1 MNLSPMSNTPR
12 DDDQLET
19 RLRRALNS
27 EAAMAQPAGDGLTK
41 IREGID
47 EGRHRVWWRNPALAL
62 VAAAVLGVAVGGLY
76 FGSRDD
82 NGTTTLPPGTSSS
95 PSTTPSD
102 NTSPTPST
110 SPPTTPSASET
121 APAAGGS
128 GPVYVYYIGDDG
140 QSPRL
145 YREIH
150 DGVGTSGKAQTAL
163 RAMFA
168 GQPDDPDY
176 ATPWDNTKLRS
187 YSVAGDTATVDLSK
201 FVSVGSAVESV
212 AVQEI
217 VYTVTA
223 NDTAVKRVLLRVK
236 GNAPASGHSDWSTP
250 QRRAPMVDVQGLIWI
265 LAPTQG
271 ATVSSPVKIDGYG
284 TANEG
289 TISWEVR
296 KNGVVVKRSHT
307 QGGSM
312 GVFGEFHDTVKL
324 PAGDYELTA
333 FESSAKDGS
342 PIHIDTKNFT
352 VK

>member
-1 MNLSPMSNTPR
+1 MNNIPR
-12 DDDQLET
+12 NDDDQLET

-47 EGRHRVWWRNPALAL
+47 ARRHRVWWRNPALAL

-82 NGTTTLPPGTSSS
+82 GTTTLPPGTSSS
-95 PSTTPSD
+95 PTVTSSGTST
-102 NTSPTPST
+102 PTPST
-110 SPPTTPSASET
+110 SESTEPSPSDTTP
-121 APAAGGS
+121 PVGYS
-128 GPVYVYYIGDDG
+128 GPVYVYYIHDDG
-140 QSPRL
+140 ESPRL

-150 DGVGTSGKAQTAL
+150 NGAGTGSKAEAAL

-176 ATPWDNTKLRS
+176 STPWDNTRLRS

-201 FVSVGSAVESV
+201 FVAVGSAVETA

-223 NDTAVKRVLLRVK
+223 NDPTVKQVLLRVK
-236 GNAPASGHSDWSTP
+236 GNSPPSGHSDWSGP
-250 QRRAPMVDVQGLIWI
+250 QRRAPLGDVQGWIWI

-271 ATVSSPVKIDGYG
+271 ATVSSPVQISGYG
-284 TANEG
+284 TAFEATVN
-289 TISWEVR
+289 WEIR
-296 KNGVVVKRSHT
+296 KDGVLVKQGHT
-307 QGGSM
+307 QGGAN
-312 GVFGEFHDTVKL
+312 GEFGEFHTSVRL
-324 PAGDYELTA
+324 PAGNYELSA
-333 FESSAKDGS
+333 LEFSAKDGS

>member
-1 MNLSPMSNTPR
+1 MN
-12 DDDQLET
+12 DDQLET

-27 EAAMAQPAGDGLTK
+27 EADMVHTAGDGLTK

-47 EGRHRVWWRNPALAL
+47 ARRRRAWWRNPVLALA
-62 VAAAVLGVAVGGLY
+62 AAAVLGVAVGGLY
-76 FGSRDD
+76 FGNRD
-82 NGTTTLPPGTSSS
+82 NTTSSVPPATSTSPTATPSGS
-95 PSTTPSD
+95 PSTTPSPSE
-102 NTSPTPST
+102 SPSPSD
-110 SPPTTPSASET
+110 SGT
-121 APAAGGS
+121 APSNGA
-128 GPVYVYYIGDDG
+128 PVYVYYIHHDG

-145 YREIH
+145 YRETH
-150 DGVGTSGKAQTAL
+150 NGVGAGPAPEAAL

-168 GQPDDPDY
+168 SQPDDPDY
-176 ATPWDNTKLRS
+176 ATPWDNTRLRS

-201 FVSVGSAVESV
+201 FVAVGSAVESV
-212 AVQEI
+212 AVQEL

-223 NDTAVKRVLLRVK
+223 NNPAVKQVLLRVK
-236 GNAPASGHSDWSTP
+236 GNVPPSGVSDWSQP
-250 QRRAPMVDVQGLIWI
+250 IRRAPMVAVQGLIWI

-271 ATVSSPVKIDGYG
+271 ATVSSPVQIDGYG
-284 TANEG
+284 TANEA

-296 KNGVVVKRSHT
+296 KNGVVVKSGHT

-312 GVFGEFHDTVKL
+312 GTFGPFHATVKL
-324 PAGDYELTA
+324 PAGDYELSA

>member
-1 MNLSPMSNTPR
+1 MNNGTN

-27 EAAMAQPAGDGLTK
+27 EAAMVQTAGDGLTK
-41 IREGID
+41 IRDGID
-47 EGRHRVWWRNPALAL
+47 AKRRRVWWRNPAVAL
-62 VAAAVLGVAVGGLY
+62 AAAALLGVAAGGLY
-76 FGSRDD
+76 FGNRD
-82 NGTTTLPPGTSSS
+82 NNTTVLPGGTSH
-95 PSTTPSD
+95 
-102 NTSPTPST
+102 SPTPT
-110 SPPTTPSASET
+110 SSGSPSISPSPSESPSSSDTTPPTSHT
-121 APAAGGS
+121 
-128 GPVYVYYIGDDG
+128 GPVYVYYIHDDG

-145 YREIH
+145 YRETH
-150 DGVGTSGKAQTAL
+150 NGVGTGSAAEAAL

-168 GQPDDPDY
+168 SQPDDPDY
-176 ATPWDNTKLRS
+176 ATPWDNTRLRS
-187 YSVAGDTATVDLSK
+187 YSVAGDTATVNVSK

-223 NDTAVKRVLLRVK
+223 NDKSVKQVLLRVR
-236 GNAPASGHSDWSTP
+236 GAIPPSGVSDWSQP
-250 QRRAPMVDVQGLIWI
+250 IRRAPMFDVQGLIWI

-271 ATVSSPVKIDGYG
+271 ATVSSPVQITGYG
-284 TANEG
+284 TAFEA

-296 KNGVVVKRSHT
+296 KNGVVVKSGHT

-312 GVFGEFHDTVKL
+312 GTFGDFHDTVTL
-324 PAGDYELTA
+324 PAGDYELSA